1 MHSYDIEG
9 MILQTRNSN
18 NRILK
23 KESSS
28 GSIRC
33 PLPLKRFA
41 SVRSNPTGKTSLN
54 ALSQIQEKEYSNS
67 EDSRAH
73 PSVIKEDE
81 MQKVR

>member
-1 MHSYDIEG
+1 
-9 MILQTRNSN
+9 MILQARNSN

-41 SVRSNPTGKTSLN
+41 SVRSTPEGKTTLN
-54 ALSQIQEKEYSNS
+54 ALSQIQEKEHSYS
-67 EDSRAH
+67 DDCRAH
-73 PSVIKEDE
+73 PSEAKNDE
-81 MQKVR
+81 VQQVRNTLNLI

>member
-1 MHSYDIEG
+1 

-28 GSIRC
+28 SSIKC

-41 SVRSNPTGKTSLN
+41 SVRSTPTGKNSLN
-54 ALSQIQEKEYSNS
+54 ALSQIQEREYSYS

-73 PSVIKEDE
+73 PSVAKDVE
-81 MQKVR
+81 MQQVRYKLNST